1 MSASSSPISDKFS
14 VFIPY
19 VYRSVT
25 EECIAHAFETNNLGL
40 VDRVDF
46 VRMVDSKGKSYKRAY
61 VHFTNW
67 FDNNVADNFKEKVI
81 HSMKGTRLVYDDP
94 WFWVILKNTSTK
106 FVVESTNDSYDEN
119 DQNRSF
125 VRHNKDGVAETYDL
139 ISDDYVSMLEF
150 QLELAK
156 KQIVDLNQEMDNWC
170 KNVKNYVG
178 DDFDTISFNNIL
190 FGLERPVDEVD
201 EELF

>member
-1 MSASSSPISDKFS
+1 MSSPSSSPISEKFS

-25 EECIAHAFETNNLGL
+25 SECIAHAFGTNNLGL
-40 VDRVDF
+40 VHHVDF

-81 HSMKGTRLVYDDP
+81 NSMKGTRLVYDDP

-106 FVVESTNDSYDEN
+106 FVAESTNESFSYDEN

-125 VRHNKDGVAETYDL
+125 IRHNKNSVAETYDI
-139 ISDDYVSMLEF
+139 ISEDYVSMLEF
-150 QLELAK
+150 QLDDAR
-156 KQIVDLNQEMDNWC
+156 KQIVELKEELVGRGDVNVKHFVEDDLNS
-170 KNVKNYVG
+170 
-178 DDFDTISFNNIL
+178 ISFNDIL
-190 FGLERPVDEVD
+190 FGCGK
-201 EELF
+201 

>member
-1 MSASSSPISDKFS
+1 MSASSSSISEKFS

-25 EECIAHAFETNNLGL
+25 AECITHAFETNNLGL
-40 VDRVDF
+40 VDHVDF

-67 FDNNVADNFKEKVI
+67 FDNNVADNFKGKVI
-81 HSMKGTRLVYDDP
+81 NSTKGTRLVYDDP

-106 FVVESTNDSYDEN
+106 FVAESTNDSYDEN

-178 DDFDTISFNNIL
+178 DDFDTESFNNIL
-190 FGLERPVDEVD
+190 FGLVRPGVDC
-201 EELF
+201 

>member
-1 MSASSSPISDKFS
+1 MSSTASSSSISEKFS

-40 VDRVDF
+40 VDHVDF

-81 HSMKGTRLVYDDP
+81 HSIKGTRLVYNDP

-106 FVVESTNDSYDEN
+106 FVAESTNDSYDEN

-139 ISDDYVSMLEF
+139 ISDDYVSMLEI
-150 QLELAK
+150 QLDDAN
-156 KQIVDLNQEMDNWC
+156 KQIVELKEELC
-170 KNVKNYVG
+170 KRCENVKNFVE
-178 DDFDTISFNNIL
+178 DDLNNISFKDIL
-190 FGLERPVDEVD
+190 FGYGN
-201 EELF
+201 

>member
-1 MSASSSPISDKFS
+1 MSASSSSISEKFS

-25 EECIAHAFETNNLGL
+25 AECITHAFETNNLGL
-40 VDRVDF
+40 VHHVDF

-106 FVVESTNDSYDEN
+106 FVTESTNDSYDEN

-201 EELF
+201 GELY